1 VEAAESLPSVSQIY
15 LFLGKCFSYP
25 KEEFYTL
32 VEEERTGEEL
42 RVLVKGLPFDVNF
55 RGIPSPSLPQEEFES
70 EYLSSFDLALAG
82 PSLPCPLYES
92 AYREEETSSRDI
104 TEELLRFYDHFNV
117 KLSDKE
123 KDYPDHL
130 AVELEFMGF
139 LAKKEADAVEQGRD
153 PAAYRRAQL
162 DFLERHLDR
171 WVHRLAERVQERV
184 REPFYRGV
192 SSFLGEFLMCHLLY
206 LREKA
211 AAQESPGEPLPAI
224 GPAALPR
231 AMRTPSGGGP

>member
-1 VEAAESLPSVSQIY
+1 MKAAESLPSVSQVY
-15 LFLGKCFSYP
+15 LLLGKCFSYP
-25 KEEFYTL
+25 EEEFYRL
-32 VEEERTGEEL
+32 MADERAGEEL
-42 RVLVKGLPFDVNF
+42 RVMMEGLPFNVNF

-130 AVELEFMGF
+130 AVELEFMGL
-139 LAKKEADAVEQGRD
+139 LAKKEADAVEQGKD

-162 DFLERHLDR
+162 DFLERHLAK
-171 WVHRLAERVQERV
+171 WVPRLHQRIQKKV
-184 REPFYRGV
+184 REPFYRGA
-192 SSFLGEFLMCHLLY
+192 SIFLGEFLKSHPSY
-206 LREKA
+206 LRSCGTLQGRAGKA
-211 AAQESPGEPLPAI
+211 SK
-224 GPAALPR
+224 
-231 AMRTPSGGGP
+231 SGG